1 MQHKAPTSAAPLSQT
16 TAERRNCGRWEVR
29 TRLKQSFNFKFIL
42 LFQLGKKSLK
52 HAEREGSNHGKLI
65 AAYPVCLYDMNQNAR
80 VSPRTP
86 GFNIALLVKTHSTKP
101 EQCEQGE
108 SGWGGKV
115 ALAELNV
122 PSLQHSCWPRMRWT
136 PQPAACVVHNL
147 VQLGSCFQPSA
158 YRNASGGSVQCFNAK

>member
-1 MQHKAPTSAAPLSQT
+1 
-16 TAERRNCGRWEVR
+16 
-29 TRLKQSFNFKFIL
+29 
-42 LFQLGKKSLK
+42 
-52 HAEREGSNHGKLI
+52 
-65 AAYPVCLYDMNQNAR
+65 MNQNAR

-158 YRNASGGSVQCFNAK
+158 YRNASGGSVQCFNAMSFPTQSTAQHQQVTQLLFKGRRKEVMVGTTVGIHRAARCNTTQE

>member
-1 MQHKAPTSAAPLSQT
+1 
-16 TAERRNCGRWEVR
+16 
-29 TRLKQSFNFKFIL
+29 
-42 LFQLGKKSLK
+42 
-52 HAEREGSNHGKLI
+52 
-65 AAYPVCLYDMNQNAR
+65 MNQNAR

-108 SGWGGKV
+108 SGWGEKV

-158 YRNASGGSVQCFNAK
+158 YRNASGGSVQCFNAMSFPTQSTAQHQQVTQLLFKGRRKQVRVGTTVGIHRAARCNTTQE